1 MTLSKACE
9 LGIRASLYI
18 AQQSVLVER
27 ASLKDIAHEIDAPE
41 AFTAKILQQLVK
53 QGIISSSQGPK
64 GGFSMSKKTIKELKL
79 IQIIH
84 AIDGDTFENKC
95 VLGLK
100 LCSEISPCPVHDQFK
115 HIKKDYLKMLQKTT
129 IHTMISS
136 LNEGISCLKI

>member
-9 LGIRASLYI
+9 HGIRASLYI

-64 GGFSMSKKTIKELKL
+64 GGFSMSKKTIKELNL
-79 IQIIH
+79 NQIIH